1 MLVVIYQIQ
10 HNHQT
15 LCGVQ
20 ELVQSL
26 NNVIIQ
32 MYPVVIQIQNL
43 YRIQVNIQ
51 NIKDKDHI
59 IKIVML

>member
-10 HNHQT
+10 HNDQT

-43 YRIQVNIQ
+43 YLIQVNIQ

-59 IKIVML
+59 IKIIII

>member
-43 YRIQVNIQ
+43 YLIQVNIQ